1 MPHVHI
7 DECMWELNWE
17 DRVVRPLAEYSL
29 MKTMVKARGLKR
41 SSGSTL
47 GLCKI
52 WTTENKKD
60 DYTEVP
66 DKRICKRLSDKIY
79 WHSTLIVFYCSFYKI
94 DMSLKNK
101 RLNFNLNT

>member
-1 MPHVHI
+1 
-7 DECMWELNWE
+7 
-17 DRVVRPLAEYSL
+17 

-47 GLCKI
+47 GFCKI

-79 WHSTLIVFYCSFYKI
+79 
-94 DMSLKNK
+94 
-101 RLNFNLNT
+101 

>member
-1 MPHVHI
+1 
-7 DECMWELNWE
+7 
-17 DRVVRPLAEYSL
+17 

-79 WHSTLIVFYCSFYKI
+79 
-94 DMSLKNK
+94 
-101 RLNFNLNT
+101 